1 MTLELTDTS
10 TKVYYID
17 PFYYARTEHKI
28 ILFDNDYYFELPK
41 GTEVF
46 GATSR
51 KLKAMCPLPRSEG
64 IERLKEFTTT
74 LKNLIESI

>member
-10 TKVYYID
+10 TQVYYIW
-17 PFYYARTEHKI
+17 PFYYARTESKI

-46 GATSR
+46 GANAR
-51 KLKAMCPLPRSEG
+51 RLKKLTPLPRSEG
-64 IERLKEFTTT
+64 MDKLNELKSTIEN
-74 LKNLIESI
+74 LKNSI